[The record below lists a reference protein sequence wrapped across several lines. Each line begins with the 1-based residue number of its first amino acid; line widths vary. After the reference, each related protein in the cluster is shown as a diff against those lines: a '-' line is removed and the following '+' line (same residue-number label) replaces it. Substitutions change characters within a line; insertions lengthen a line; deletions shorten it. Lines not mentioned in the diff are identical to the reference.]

1 MGTKGYAPEG
11 TAGYAPE
18 GTTCAPEG
26 TTYALEGTHTD
37 NKPDNKP
44 DIYKINNIFSSGPDE
59 SAKKRKKRAY
69 DPESTPYK
77 IAAYFLSAIL
87 KNKPDFRQPT
97 EAAFQ
102 GWADSARMMLERDGR
117 DKHRIKNVID
127 FCQSDPFWRRNI
139 LSVPKL
145 REKFD
150 QLELQM
156 ASGPPVQPMSTRE
169 AARRMYE
176 R

>member
-1 MGTKGYAPEG
+1 MGTAYAQK
-11 TAGYAPE
+11 
-18 GTTCAPEG
+18 
-26 TTYALEGTHTD
+26 GTHTD

-44 DIYKINNIFSSGPDE
+44 DIYNINNIFSSETDE
-59 SAKKRKKRAY
+59 SAKKKKKRAY